1 VPADGL
7 FINRYKKMNTEARDK
22 FKEKVK
28 KVKFAML
35 TTIEEDGEIH
45 TRPIATNE
53 MEEDG
58 SLWFF
63 TKAHSAKVEE
73 VKQDQR
79 VGLSYSDPDGDTY
92 VTASGTASVVR
103 NRKKIEEL
111 WNPTLK
117 AWFPK
122 GLEDPDIALLKVM
135 PDRAEYWDEAGGKL
149 VTLFKIAGALLQ
161 GKKHRSSEHEKL
173 DLK

>member
-1 VPADGL
+1 
-7 FINRYKKMNTEARDK
+7 MNIEARDT
-22 FKEKVK
+22 FRDKVK

-45 TRPIATNE
+45 TRPMATNQ
-53 MEEDG
+53 MDDDG
-58 SLWFF
+58 TLWFF
-63 TKAHSAKVEE
+63 TKAHTAKVDE

-79 VGLSYSDPDGDTY
+79 VGLSYSDPAGDTY
-92 VTASGTASVVR
+92 VTASGTATVVR

-111 WNPTLK
+111 WNDTLK

-122 GLEDPDIALLKVM
+122 GLEDPDIALLKVT
-135 PDRAEYWDEAGGKL
+135 PDRAEYWDETGGKL
-149 VTLFKIAGALLQ
+149 VTLFKIASALLQ

-173 DLK
+173 DLR